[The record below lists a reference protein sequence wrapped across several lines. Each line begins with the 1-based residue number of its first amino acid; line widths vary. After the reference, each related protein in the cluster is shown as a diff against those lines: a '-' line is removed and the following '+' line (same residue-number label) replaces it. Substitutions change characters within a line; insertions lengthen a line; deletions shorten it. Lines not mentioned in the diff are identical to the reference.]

1 MKQRIVIVLED
12 DWELN
17 GNGTG
22 NIAESQHIPAT
33 YLMNLAKKYGFRI
46 SFMVEVL
53 QQLAFKIH
61 EHKSNQ
67 LRVQAALW
75 DGTVREMRLQGHDV
89 QLHLHPQWVNA
100 RYEHE
105 QFRVDRNWNIATY
118 PRAERVS
125 MINDALAYLKNLL
138 CPIDPQYVPH
148 SIKAGSWA
156 LQPSR
161 GILEDLRDAGIK
173 IVLGVGLGIH
183 LQSCDFHVD
192 YRELDSP
199 IVPYYPDFDDI
210 RRCSRSRKA
219 IAVIPLAYY
228 HVGLRDIAARLGRRI
243 WPRLSPSEQLENYS
257 KHTQTVTTPSPLG
270 RQMRYARLRP
280 LDIAANPFG
289 ELRRAIDSIISR
301 AANVDSDYVPVVLQS
316 HTKRYRNN
324 WKTLAKFFDYVT
336 DRYRNIVEFATLS
349 DVLPHLESSI
359 MPVEDD

>member
-118 PRAERVS
+118 PRAER
-125 MINDALAYLKNLL
+125 
-138 CPIDPQYVPH
+138 
-148 SIKAGSWA
+148 
-156 LQPSR
+156 
-161 GILEDLRDAGIK
+161 
-173 IVLGVGLGIH
+173 
-183 LQSCDFHVD
+183 
-192 YRELDSP
+192 
-199 IVPYYPDFDDI
+199 
-210 RRCSRSRKA
+210 
-219 IAVIPLAYY
+219 
-228 HVGLRDIAARLGRRI
+228 
-243 WPRLSPSEQLENYS
+243 
-257 KHTQTVTTPSPLG
+257 
-270 RQMRYARLRP
+270 
-280 LDIAANPFG
+280 
-289 ELRRAIDSIISR
+289 
-301 AANVDSDYVPVVLQS
+301 
-316 HTKRYRNN
+316 RYR
-324 WKTLAKFFDYVT
+324 
-336 DRYRNIVEFATLS
+336 
-349 DVLPHLESSI
+349 
-359 MPVEDD
+359 